1 MAKFQ
6 YKARDA
12 DGNEVAGEVQAATPD
27 EARSLLRE
35 EGLQVLDL
43 SSAGTDASAGQRPL
57 SAAEAEELT
66 GRIAQVS
73 AGNLPLAPGL
83 RAAADESTDL
93 RVASALGSIAT
104 QIEQGRSLGDVLA
117 DSDRLV
123 PRHISGLL
131 AAAARTGNLGDALVE
146 LAEQQRAARDLRQ
159 SIAGG
164 FAYPL
169 LVVCLASILLL
180 SILFFVAGIYE
191 QMFEDF
197 QLSLPVLT
205 LVLFWWRD
213 VGLWL
218 IVGFIAVVLI
228 VCAAI
233 RLRQGRA
240 GWYRLLGTVPLFGPL
255 WHWTGFAEWLGL
267 LSVLVRN
274 QIPLP
279 EALRLAGDGVS
290 NDHVG
295 GISRWLADGTEEGQT
310 VWQMLSTTRRAPAS
324 LIPLVRWGE
333 EKGSLTDAFC
343 TGREMFESRV
353 RVRSLL
359 LQAVLP
365 PIMFIAIAC
374 CAVFVVSALFLPL
387 TSMIQGLSG

>member
-1 MAKFQ
+1 MATFH
-6 YKARDA
+6 YKARDIN
-12 DGNEVAGEVQAATPD
+12 GNEVAGEVQAATLD
-27 EARSLLRE
+27 EARSLLTE
-35 EGLQVLDL
+35 QGLQVLDL
-43 SSAGTDASAGQRPL
+43 SSTDADTPAARRPL
-57 SAAEAEELT
+57 SSTEAEELT

-83 RAAADESTDL
+83 RAAAEESTNH
-93 RVASALGSIAT
+93 RVASALGAIAA
-104 QIEQGRSLGDVLA
+104 QVEQGRSLDDILA

-146 LAEQQRAARDLRQ
+146 LADQQRAARDLRQ
-159 SIAGG
+159 SVGGG

-169 LVVCLASILLL
+169 VVVCLATILLL
-180 SILFFVAGIYE
+180 SILFFVAGTYQ

-197 QLSLPVLT
+197 QFNLPVLT
-205 LVLFWWRD
+205 MVLFWWRD
-213 VGLWL
+213 VGVWL
-218 IVGFIAVVLI
+218 VFGVVVLGLLAIAV
-228 VCAAI
+228 I

-240 GWYRLLGTVPLFGPL
+240 GWLRLVATIPLFGPL
-255 WHWTGFAEWLGL
+255 WHWSGFAEWLGL

-295 GISRWLADGTEEGQT
+295 GISRWLADGAEEGQT
-310 VWQMLSTTRRAPAS
+310 VWQMLSTTRRAPNS

-343 TGREMFESRV
+343 TGREMFEARV

-359 LQAVLP
+359 LQTILP
-365 PIMFIAIAC
+365 PILFVTIAC
-374 CAVFVVSALFLPL
+374 CAVFVVSSLFLPMA
-387 TSMIQGLSG
+387 TMIQGLSG

>member
-1 MAKFQ
+1 MATFH
-6 YKARDA
+6 YKARDIN
-12 DGNEVAGEVQAATPD
+12 GNEVAGEVQAATLD
-27 EARSLLRE
+27 EARSLLTE
-35 EGLQVLDL
+35 QGLQVLDL
-43 SSAGTDASAGQRPL
+43 SSTDADTPAARRPL
-57 SAAEAEELT
+57 SSTEAEELT

-83 RAAADESTDL
+83 RAAAEESTNH
-93 RVASALGSIAT
+93 RVASALGAIAA
-104 QIEQGRSLGDVLA
+104 QVEQGRSLDDILA

-146 LAEQQRAARDLRQ
+146 LADQQRAARDLRQ
-159 SIAGG
+159 SVVGG

-169 LVVCLASILLL
+169 VVVCLATILLL
-180 SILFFVAGIYE
+180 SILFFVAGTYQ

-197 QLSLPVLT
+197 QFNLPVLT
-205 LVLFWWRD
+205 MVLFWWRD
-213 VGLWL
+213 VGVWL
-218 IVGFIAVVLI
+218 VFGVVVLGLLAIAV
-228 VCAAI
+228 I

-240 GWYRLLGTVPLFGPL
+240 GWLRLVATIPLFGPL
-255 WHWTGFAEWLGL
+255 WHWSGFAEWLGL

-295 GISRWLADGTEEGQT
+295 GISRWLADGAEEGQT
-310 VWQMLSTTRRAPAS
+310 VWQMLSTTRRAPNS

-343 TGREMFESRV
+343 TGREMFEARV

-359 LQAVLP
+359 LQTILP
-365 PIMFIAIAC
+365 PILFVTIAC
-374 CAVFVVSALFLPL
+374 CAVFVVSSLFLPMA
-387 TSMIQGLSG
+387 TMIQGLSG

>member
-1 MAKFQ
+1 MATFQ

-12 DGNEVAGEVQAATPD
+12 DGKEVAGEVQAATPD
-27 EARSLLRE
+27 EARSLLQE

-43 SSAGTDASAGQRPL
+43 SSAGTGASAEQRSL
-57 SAAEAEELT
+57 SATEAEELT
-66 GRIAQVS
+66 GRIAQIS
-73 AGNLPLAPGL
+73 AGNLPLVPGL
-83 RAAADESTDL
+83 RAAADESPSL
-93 RVASALGSIAT
+93 RVASALRSVAA
-104 QIEQGRSLGDVLA
+104 QIEQGRSLDDVLA
-117 DSDRLV
+117 DSDRSV
-123 PRHISGLL
+123 PRHIAGLL

-146 LAEQQRAARDLRQ
+146 LADQQRATRDLRQ
-159 SIAGG
+159 SVAGG

-169 LVVCLASILLL
+169 VVLCLASILLL
-180 SILFFVAGIYE
+180 SIMFFVVGTYQ
-191 QMFEDF
+191 QMFETF
-197 QLSLPVLT
+197 QLHLPLLT
-205 LVLFWWRD
+205 MVLFWWRD

-218 IVGFIAVVLI
+218 IVGFIAIVLV
-228 VCAAI
+228 VCAVI

-240 GWYRLLGTVPLFGPL
+240 GWYRLLGTMPLFGPL
-255 WHWTGFAEWLGL
+255 WHWSGFAEWLGL

-279 EALRLAGDGVS
+279 EALRLAGDGIS

-310 VWQMLSTTRRAPAS
+310 AWQMLSTTRRAPAS

-359 LQAVLP
+359 LQTILP
-365 PIMFIAIAC
+365 PILFIAIAS
-374 CAVFVVSALFLPL
+374 CAIFFVIALYLPL
-387 TSMIQGLSG
+387 TAMIQGLSG